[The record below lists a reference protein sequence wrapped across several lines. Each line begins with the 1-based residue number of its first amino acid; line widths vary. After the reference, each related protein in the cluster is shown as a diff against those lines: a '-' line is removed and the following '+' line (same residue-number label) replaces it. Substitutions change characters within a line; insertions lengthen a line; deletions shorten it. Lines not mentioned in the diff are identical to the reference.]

1 MKYLFIKCSIHSV
14 VGNMTRVS
22 PKKWCNVFFWS
33 ISVTLIATL
42 KFGFVPTYHYSGG
55 IFIWRVP
62 FGNLE
67 HLLRP

>member
-42 KFGFVPTYHYSGG
+42 KFGFVPTYH
-55 IFIWRVP
+55 
-62 FGNLE
+62 
-67 HLLRP
+67 